1 MRQQKLE
8 NVINVT
14 IPFAPSDEFEEVDKA
29 IMGAQEYVRRNLGVM
44 TSSMN
49 LSLETLN
56 IGLTVE
62 RGTIKVHIVERYS
75 NEWADE

>member
-14 IPFAPSDEFEEVDKA
+14 IPFAPSDEFEEIDKA

-44 TSSMN
+44 ISSMN

-62 RGTIKVHIVERYS
+62 HGTIKVHIVERYS
-75 NEWADE
+75 NEGADE

>member
-1 MRQQKLE
+1 MRKQKLE

-14 IPFAPSDEFEEVDKA
+14 IPFAPKDEFIEVDKA
-29 IMGAQEYVRRNLGVM
+29 VVGAQEYVRRNLGVM
-44 TSSMN
+44 INSMN

-62 RGTIKVHIVERYS
+62 RGTIKVHVVERYG
-75 NEWADE
+75 NEEADE

>member
-14 IPFAPSDEFEEVDKA
+14 IPFAPRDEFEEIDKA
-29 IMGAQEYVRRNLGVM
+29 IAGAQEYVRRNLGVM
-44 TSSMN
+44 ISSMN

-75 NEWADE
+75 NEEVDE